1 MNNKEKEM
9 WEEERRLALMETESI
24 PKWKKTASALEKK
37 LTRKQQYELERDFLI
52 HKNVSDMKNLIE
64 KYYPKGGIPVD
75 WELLKKHNKI

>member
-24 PKWKKTASALEKK
+24 PKWEKTASALEKK
-37 LTRKQQYELERDFLI
+37 LTRKQQYELERDFI
-52 HKNVSDMKNLIE
+52 MYKHYYELIE
-64 KYYPKGGIPVD
+64 LANKHYPKGGIPVD